1 MKFAFNT
8 FPYSSFPTFLPT
20 YSLEE
25 AIRSIAAIGYDAVE
39 IGCCAPHA
47 WPQHLSKDRRQEI
60 RSIAKG
66 EGLAVSALLPAI
78 GGGFGCNPCSS
89 LRAERQA
96 TVAHYIDIV
105 DLASDLGA
113 GMVLYIGGWRAEGMS
128 YETGWA
134 HSVDCLRQISAHAND
149 RGITIAIEPTT
160 ADTNLIDTP
169 ADARRMMEEVAAP
182 NVKLMFDTFHMHFA
196 GDSFERCVADMAV
209 DLANIHMADTDR
221 KAIGDGD
228 MDWLSCLGAL
238 VAANYTGFVTVETG
252 FGRRGI
258 DPREVASRSLKHL
271 RSCLAQ
277 AFAGSTGAFRA
288 H

>member
-25 AIRSIAAIGYDAVE
+25 TIRSISASGYDAVE

-60 RSIAKG
+60 RSIAMG
-66 EGLAVSALLPAI
+66 EGLEISALLPAI
-78 GGGFGCNPCSS
+78 GGGFGCNPCSA

-96 TVAHYIDIV
+96 TAAHYIDII

-113 GMVLYIGGWRAEGMS
+113 GMVLYIGGWRAEGMPR
-128 YETGWA
+128 ETGWA
-134 HSVDCLRQISAHAND
+134 HSVDCLRHISSHAND

-169 ADARRMMEEVAAP
+169 ADARRMMQDVAAS
-182 NVKLMFDTFHMHFA
+182 NVKLMFDTFHMNFA
-196 GDSFERCVADMAV
+196 GDSFEGCVAEMAG

-228 MDWLSCLGAL
+228 MDWHSCLGTL
-238 VAANYTGFVTVETG
+238 VATNYEGFVTVETG

-258 DPREVASRSLKHL
+258 DPGEIASRSIRHL

-277 AFAGSTGAFRA
+277 AGTA
-288 H
+288 